1 VLGRLRPIAQS
12 IIGYGPVATVLRVL
26 TRYGNASG
34 GLLAGGLA
42 YAALFAIVPAI
53 LLAVGVAGLFLH
65 DSATRESIVNTIA
78 GVLPPL
84 RDVATVVLGQA
95 SLDAAP
101 ASLLGFVIVVW
112 GASRFA
118 VAFQDAVAR
127 VSGGD
132 RRRGL
137 VLENLSAVGAV
148 LLVIGALVLGTF
160 LAGLAAFLDAGQ
172 AVGLVAV
179 IDVGLAVVLGVLPIL
194 ATLAAVALV
203 YRFVPMPAPRWRS
216 LGVPALSVGLVLT
229 LFARVFVFVAPRLI
243 GAAALLGALAS
254 VFAALAWLQLSFQA
268 LLIGAAWTADREARA
283 SET

>member
-1 VLGRLRPIAQS
+1 VLGRLVALARPIVGSA
-12 IIGYGPVATVLRVL
+12 PVAATLRVME
-26 TRYGNASG
+26 RFGNASG

-53 LLAVGVAGLFLH
+53 FLVVGIAGAFLH
-65 DSATRESIVNTIA
+65 DAATRQAIVDTIA
-78 GVLPPL
+78 GVMPPL

-95 SLDAAP
+95 SLDPAP
-101 ASLLGFVIVVW
+101 ASIVGFVILLW

-118 VAFQDAVAR
+118 VAFQDAIGR
-127 VSGGD
+127 VMGVD
-132 RRRGL
+132 RKRGL
-137 VLENLSAVGAV
+137 LLENLAAVGAV
-148 LLVIGALVLGTF
+148 LLVIGALLLGTVVAGLTAF
-160 LAGLAAFLDAGQ
+160 LAAGQ

-179 IDVGLAVVLGVLPIL
+179 VDAGAALVLGLLPIL
-194 ATLAAVALV
+194 ATVGAVILV
-203 YRFVPMPAPRWRS
+203 YRLVPLAAPRWRS
-216 LGVPALSVGLVLT
+216 LAVPAVIAGLALT

-283 SET
+283 GKG